1 MRNPVAIDKVLDPV
15 SRTAALAVLEQVYLQ
30 EKRWIRD
37 VESEIPTVFDEL
49 APRSWYV
56 ATIGGEPAGAIRLA
70 YDPDL
75 ALPADYGVTLEP
87 GIDLDRLRAAG
98 RFVDIGRFMIV
109 PRHRRNVRIALQ
121 LMQAAIAEVVERGYT
136 HFLTDVF
143 ESDPHSPLGFHT
155 RVLGFERIGTH
166 RRGELACESVRVLLI
181 LDIARAYR
189 RLKVRGNRIF
199 RQVASGLDEARLAPA
214 PSGSEACVVG

>member
-1 MRNPVAIDKVLDPV
+1 MRSAVSIAKVADAAT
-15 SRTAALAVLEQVYLQ
+15 RTAALAVLEQVYLQ

-37 VESEIPTVFDEL
+37 VESEIPATFDERG
-49 APRSWYV
+49 PRSWYV
-56 ATIGGEPAGAIRLA
+56 ATIGGEPVGAIRLS

-75 ALPADYGVTLEP
+75 ELPADYGVTLEP
-87 GIDLDRLRAAG
+87 GVDLDRLRAAG

-109 PRHRRNVRIALQ
+109 PRHRRNVGIALQ
-121 LMQAAIAEVVERGYT
+121 LMRAAIAEVVERGYT

-166 RRGELACESVRVLLI
+166 RRGELSCESVRVLLI

-189 RLKVRGNRIF
+189 RLKERGNRIF
-199 RQVASGLDEARLAPA
+199 RRVASGLDEARLAPA
-214 PSGSEACVVG
+214 A

>member
-1 MRNPVAIDKVLDPV
+1 MRCPVTIDKVLDSA
-15 SRTAALAVLEQVYLQ
+15 SRAAALQVFEQVYLQ

-37 VESEIPTVFDEL
+37 VESEIPADLGNRGTGPAD
-49 APRSWYV
+49 RSWYV
-56 ATIGGEPAGAIRLA
+56 AMIDGQPAGAIRLA

-75 ALPADYGVTLEP
+75 ELPADYGVTLEP
-87 GIDLDRLRAAG
+87 GVDLARLRASG

-109 PRHRRNVRIALQ
+109 PRHRRNARVALE
-121 LMQAAIAEVVERGYT
+121 LMQAAIGEVVDRGYT

-189 RLKVRGNRIF
+189 RLKERGNRIF
-199 RQVASGLDEARLAPA
+199 RQVAAGLDESRLAPA
-214 PSGSEACVVG
+214 PR

>member
-1 MRNPVAIDKVLDPV
+1 MRSPVIIEKVMDEK
-15 SRTAALAVLEQVYLQ
+15 SRAAALAVLEQVYLQ

-37 VESEIPTVFDEL
+37 VESEISTTFADR
-49 APRSWYV
+49 APHSWYV
-56 ATIGGEPAGAIRLA
+56 ATFGGEPAGAIRLA

-75 ALPADYGVTLEP
+75 ELPEEYGVTLEP

-121 LMQAAIAEVVERGYT
+121 LMQAAIGEVVERGYT

-155 RVLGFERIGTH
+155 RVLGFERIATH
-166 RRGELACESVRVLLI
+166 RRGELACESARVLLI

-189 RLKVRGNRIF
+189 RLKERGNRIF
-199 RQVASGLDEARLAPA
+199 RQVASGLDEAHLAQV
-214 PSGSEACVVG
+214 PSGTTSYAVG

>member
-1 MRNPVAIDKVLDPV
+1 MRNPVAIDKVLDPA
-15 SRTAALAVLEQVYLQ
+15 SRAAALAVLEQVYFQ

-37 VESEIPTVFDEL
+37 VESEIPTAFDEL
-49 APRSWYV
+49 APKSWYV
-56 ATIGGEPAGAIRLA
+56 ATIGGEPAGAIRLS

-75 ALPADYGVTLEP
+75 ALPAEYGVTLEP

-121 LMQAAIAEVVERGYT
+121 LMQAAIVEVVERGYT

-155 RVLGFERIGTH
+155 RVLGFERIATH

-199 RQVASGLDEARLAPA
+199 RQVASALDEARLAPA
-214 PSGSEACVVG
+214 T